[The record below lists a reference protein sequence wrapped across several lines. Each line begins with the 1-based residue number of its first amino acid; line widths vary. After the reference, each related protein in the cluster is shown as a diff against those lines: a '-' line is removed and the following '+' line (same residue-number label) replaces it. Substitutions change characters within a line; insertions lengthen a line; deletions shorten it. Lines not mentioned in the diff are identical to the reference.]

1 MRRRPGICREPRKTG
16 ANAPR
21 TGWSM
26 NLRRV
31 AFLVDVLLLLS
42 LAALAGLALVLTFV
56 LIPAAGSGGEA
67 TLTWLGLPRHHWE
80 MVQFSGLLF
89 VLSLAV
95 THLVLHCTQDVKP
108 SEEAAPQARTGKI
121 LAPLGAAG
129 LLLCLPLL
137 AGLGMKEGATV
148 AGPAA
153 GPPAVQPAGSSPARI
168 PEARAAVP
176 AVQPSPRQ
184 AERKTA
190 AVTKARPRK
199 IPRLRAAYRHP
210 ARYPTR
216 AARSPR
222 HCPPGIRGYLLTA
235 ARR

>member
-1 MRRRPGICREPRKTG
+1 
-16 ANAPR
+16 
-21 TGWSM
+21 M
-26 NLRRV
+26 NPTRV
-31 AFLVDVLLLLS
+31 AFLVEVLLLLS

-56 LIPAAGSGGEA
+56 LTPAASSGGEA
-67 TLTWLGLPRHHWE
+67 TLTWLGLSRRHWE
-80 MVQFSGLLF
+80 MAQFSGLLV

-129 LLLCLPLL
+129 FLLCLPLL

-176 AVQPSPRQ
+176 VVQPSPRQ
-184 AERKTA
+184 AGGKTA
-190 AVTKARPRK
+190 LVAMARPRK
-199 IPRLRAAYRHP
+199 IPRLQPTYRHP
-210 ARYPTR
+210 ARHRTWATR
-216 AARSPR
+216 NPR
-222 HCPPGIRGYLLTA
+222 HCPLGLRADLLTA
-235 ARR
+235 ARP